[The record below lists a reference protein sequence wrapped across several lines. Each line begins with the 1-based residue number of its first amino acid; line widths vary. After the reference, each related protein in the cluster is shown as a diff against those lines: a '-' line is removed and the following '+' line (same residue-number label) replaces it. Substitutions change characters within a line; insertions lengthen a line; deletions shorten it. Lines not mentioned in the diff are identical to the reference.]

1 MKLIT
6 FDTETTGVDTENDR
20 IITAFMRAKDGDKVV
35 FERNWVIDPGVEVP
49 VEAAEVH
56 GMSTEWVRENGRK
69 DVAEAISEIVAN
81 LVDYG
86 RWGFIVAGYNS
97 SFDLAILE
105 AEAKR
110 SRENVVGIAFVKP
123 QTRFIDPIIFSRR
136 FDKYRKG
143 GHKLVDIARA
153 HGFNVEEEKAHA
165 ADYDV
170 EMTEFLVPKMLN
182 LAWKKMPK
190 ERAGLTPDE
199 FVDKLQG
206 WQAEWK
212 SEWAS
217 GLTQYF
223 EKVGKL
229 EEDGSKIV
237 VSGAFPW

>member
-1 MKLIT
+1 MKIIVW
-6 FDTETTGVDTENDR
+6 DVESTGVDVNNDR
-20 IITAFMRAKDGDKVV
+20 ILTCFIRAKDGDKVV

-56 GMSTEWVRENGRK
+56 GMSTEWIREHGRK
-69 DVAEAISEIVAN
+69 DVAEAIKEIAHELELYSGNGYV
-81 LVDYG
+81 V
-86 RWGFIVAGYNS
+86 VGYNS
-97 SFDLAILE
+97 SFDLAMLN
-105 AEAKR
+105 AESERHCDGEGLDLNRAR
-110 SRENVVGIAFVKP
+110 Y
-123 QTRFIDPIIFSRR
+123 IDPIIFSRR

-153 HGFNVEEEKAHA
+153 HGFPVDESLSHEAE
-165 ADYDV
+165 YDV
-170 EMTEFLVPKMLN
+170 RMTEFLVPKMLN
-182 LAWKKMPK
+182 LAWKKMPR

-199 FVDKLQG
+199 FVTKLQV

-223 EKVGKL
+223 EKAGKT
-229 EEDGSKIV
+229 EDDGSKIV

>member
-6 FDTETTGVDTENDR
+6 FDTETTGVDVNNDR
-20 IITAFMRAKDGDKVV
+20 ILTCFMRAKDGEEVV

-56 GMSTEWVRENGRK
+56 GMSTEWIREHGRK
-69 DVAEAISEIVAN
+69 DADEAILEIWEH
-81 LVDYG
+81 LEHYG
-86 RWGFIVAGYNS
+86 YKGFVVVGYNS
-97 SFDLAILE
+97 SFDLAMLE
-105 AEAKR
+105 SEAIRYYQSSLFKHEG
-110 SRENVVGIAFVKP
+110 SRFL
-123 QTRFIDPIIFSRR
+123 DPIILSRR

-153 HGFNVEEEKAHA
+153 HGFKVEEEKAHA

-199 FVDKLQG
+199 FVTKLQV

-217 GLTQYF
+217 GLTQY
-223 EKVGKL
+223 KAKMGQKN
-229 EEDGSKIV
+229 EDGSAIV
-237 VSGAFPW
+237 IAGAFPW